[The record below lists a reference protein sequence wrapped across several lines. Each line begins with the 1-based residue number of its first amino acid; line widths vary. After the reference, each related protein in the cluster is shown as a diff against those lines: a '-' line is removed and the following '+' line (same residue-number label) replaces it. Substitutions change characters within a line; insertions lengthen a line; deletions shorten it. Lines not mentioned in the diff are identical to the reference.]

1 MALRPGTVPALTG
14 IWLYETAFWSGAA
27 RMTGLISWM
36 GVVLILVACG
46 WRLIGLTCSLA
57 DLALVHP
64 VMTIW
69 EMSAE
74 L

>member
-1 MALRPGTVPALTG
+1 
-14 IWLYETAFWSGAA
+14 
-27 RMTGLISWM
+27 MTGLISWM

-57 DLALVHP
+57 DLALMHP

>member
-1 MALRPGTVPALTG
+1 MEWRGPRTP
-14 IWLYETAFWSGAA
+14 WLWSTDLENESGGA

>member
-1 MALRPGTVPALTG
+1 MYVALRERFLV
-14 IWLYETAFWSGAA
+14 WRS